1 MLFFAFAKAG
11 LPILSMMQNHASL
24 EDVFLELT
32 QDDGTADS
40 GNSSQTKEV
49 DAQ

>member
-1 MLFFAFAKAG
+1 MLLQRRA

-40 GNSSQTKEV
+40 GEFVQTKEV